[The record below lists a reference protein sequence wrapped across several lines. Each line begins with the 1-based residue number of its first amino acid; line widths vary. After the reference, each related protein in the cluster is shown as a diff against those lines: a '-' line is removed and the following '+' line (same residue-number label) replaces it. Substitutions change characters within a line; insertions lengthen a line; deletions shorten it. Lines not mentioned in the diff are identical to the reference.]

1 MGAGVRVLFRY
12 GVLHVDGTLHGI
24 DGAGEVRDK
33 AVTSRAK
40 DPTAMRG
47 DQAVDNGPILGQGA
61 KGADLIEPHQS
72 AVAFDIGCEDR
83 GELPFDPR
91 GFQGSSPPRS
101 SIARPDARSA
111 VCKPF

>member
-47 DQAVDNGPILGQGA
+47 DQAVDNGPNSVRVRRV
-61 KGADLIEPHQS
+61 PTS
-72 AVAFDIGCEDR
+72 
-83 GELPFDPR
+83 
-91 GFQGSSPPRS
+91 SSPISRL
-101 SIARPDARSA
+101 
-111 VCKPF
+111 